1 MVIKDVVG
9 NDDDDE
15 DEVPA
20 PDRSGS
26 SNVKGICETSKQRE
40 SPPAKKAR
48 TEDSEARKPRSRKVS
63 RASWDERDK
72 WDGSKKGL
80 DYKQMHYLTFA
91 LVSELE
97 EVIFKKCSFDQPP
110 ISHPSPL

>member
-1 MVIKDVVG
+1 MFG

-15 DEVPA
+15 DEMPA

-26 SNVKGICETSKQRE
+26 SKVKGICESSKQRE

-48 TEDSEARKPRSRKVS
+48 TEDLGAHKPRSRKVS
-63 RASWDERDK
+63 RALWDEQGRH
-72 WDGSKKGL
+72 DGSKKGP

-91 LVSELE
+91 PVTNLE
-97 EVIFKKCSFDQPP
+97 QFIFEKCSFDQPP
-110 ISHPSPL
+110 ISQPSPL